1 MEATMTAHA
10 AGLSTPI
17 SRRDDLFFGSM
28 GMIIALFVFL
38 GFAPTFFLSTQYA
51 GPPLSALRIAHGTLF
66 TSWIVLY
73 NVQVFLIASDRVR
86 THRALGFI
94 GAVMATIMVPLG
106 VAMAITAVREGHAP
120 PGISPLAF
128 LAIPLFDMV
137 VFAPLVAC
145 GIYFRRR
152 RDTHKRF
159 MLLATVSLVA
169 AAVARLSRMVPIPPA
184 VVATGPLFYFGVGD
198 VLIVALAAYDLVTRG
213 RVHPVTLW
221 GGLFI
226 VVSQV
231 ARLAISGT
239 HGWLAFATLITGG

>member
-10 AGLSTPI
+10 AGLSAPI
-17 SRRDDLFFGSM
+17 SRRDDLFFGAM
-28 GMIIALFVFL
+28 GMIIALLVFL
-38 GFAPTFFLSTQYA
+38 GFAPTFFLATRYA
-51 GPPLSALRIAHGTLF
+51 APPLSALRVAHGTLF

-73 NVQVFLIASDRVR
+73 NVQVLLIASDRVR
-86 THRALGFI
+86 THRALGVF

-106 VAMAITAVREGHAP
+106 VAMAIRAVREGHAP

-128 LAIPLFDMV
+128 LAIPLFDMA

-145 GIYFRRR
+145 GIYFRGR
-152 RDTHKRF
+152 RDTHKRL

-184 VVATGPLFYFGVGD
+184 VVATGPLFYFGVAD
-198 VLIVALAAYDLVTRG
+198 ALIMALAAYDLVTRG
-213 RVHPVTLW
+213 RVHRVTLW

-226 VVSQV
+226 IVSQV

-239 HGWLAFATLITGG
+239 HGWLVFATLITGR